1 MADDNSP
8 TAANDSGGLIRVNT
22 IHNLRDVGGLSLTDG
37 GHMREGSVFR
47 SAQLGERN
55 DTTMAQL
62 EELGLDAVFDL
73 RSDHEVSL
81 LPDFVPDGVRLQ
93 QVDVLADSD
102 ERIAAQ
108 LEDLFT
114 DPAGAAKLLRSGAV
128 QDHYASTYR
137 HLVALPSAR
146 ASYRALFTALA
157 DGQAVLFH
165 CTAGKDR
172 TGWAAASLQLLLGVA
187 IDDVF
192 DHYLAS
198 NSATLE
204 LFGGIL
210 RAFEDAGGDTSALEP
225 VFMVEAMYLES
236 AINEMTTSFGTV
248 DSYFSHGLGLGE
260 PQVAALREILVE
272 R

>member
-1 MADDNSP
+1 MTDDDSSTAADD
-8 TAANDSGGLIRVNT
+8 SGALIKVQT
-22 IHNLRDVGGLSLTDG
+22 IHNLRDVGGLSVQTG
-37 GHMREGSVFR
+37 GRMRSGSVFR

-114 DPAGAAKLLRSGAV
+114 DPAGAAELLRSGAV
-128 QDHYASTYR
+128 QDHYSSTYR
-137 HLVALPSAR
+137 HLVSLPSAKS
-146 ASYRALFTALA
+146 SYRALFSSLA
-157 DGQAVLFH
+157 EGQSVLFH

-187 IDDVF
+187 LDDVF

-198 NSATLE
+198 NSETLE

-210 RAFEDAGGDTSALEP
+210 RAFEDAGGDTSALKP

-236 AINEMTTSFGTV
+236 AIDEMTRSFGTIGG
-248 DSYFSHGLGLGE
+248 YFSNGLGLSTL
-260 PQVAALREILVE
+260 QVAALKESLTE
-272 R
+272 